1 MACDSLSQST
11 NTMGSR
17 VDNLDRR
24 KFVSSSTRAAGLIS
38 AAVFSP
44 SQASAQGGAP
54 QMVAPKKR
62 VLMKLG
68 CQSPPSTD
76 EHFTF
81 LARYGIRHVNGYPT
95 RADKT
100 LRYPTVDEL
109 KALIALGERHGISID
124 MIETV
129 ALQFGDHTS
138 AVTLGKSPER
148 DREIEA
154 FQTTIKNCAV
164 AGIPILK
171 YNLTLLPV
179 LRSSKVPGRGD
190 ATYQQWKLSDAM
202 DAPLTAAGRVSAD
215 ESWERIEYFLSRV
228 VPVAEEYKIRLALHP
243 EDPGTPPGYRGVD
256 RVLGTVD
263 GLKKFVAMHDSPYH
277 GLNFCQGTISENL
290 EDPRTQIYDVIRYFG
305 ERKKIFNV
313 HFRSIRGHRNDFV
326 AEIFPDEGSVD
337 FVKAVRVYRDVDY
350 DGMLMPDH
358 VPLGTPEAELQ
369 NFAYAYGYIR
379 GLMQSA
385 DETI

>member
-1 MACDSLSQST
+1 MKDF
-11 NTMGSR
+11 N
-17 VDNLDRR
+17 RR
-24 KFVSSSTRAAGLIS
+24 KFIGASGTGVGILGTVGLGALPAA
-38 AAVFSP
+38 AAT
-44 SQASAQGGAP
+44 GAP
-54 QMVAPKKR
+54 HMTAPKKR

-68 CQSPPSTD
+68 CQSPPSTE

-81 LARYGIRHVNGYPT
+81 LARYGIKHVNGYPT
-95 RADKT
+95 RADKS
-100 LRYPTVDEL
+100 LLYPTVDEL
-109 KALIALGERHGISID
+109 KTLCDLGARHGISVD
-124 MIETV
+124 MTETV
-129 ALQFGDHTS
+129 SLQSGGRGS
-138 AVTLGKSPER
+138 AVMLGQSPER

-154 FQTTIKNCAV
+154 FQTTIKNCAE

-179 LRSSKVPGRGD
+179 LRSGKVPGRGE
-190 ATYQQWKLSDAM
+190 ATYRQWKLSDAL
-202 DAPLTAAGRVSAD
+202 DAPPIAAGRVTTA

-228 VPVAEEYKIRLALHP
+228 VPVASEYKVRLALHP

-263 GLKKFVAMHDSPYH
+263 GLKKFVSLHENPYH
-277 GLNFCQGTISENL
+277 GLNFCQGTVSENL
-290 EDPRTQIYDVIRYFG
+290 EDPGTQIYDVIRYFG

-313 HFRSIRGHRNDFV
+313 HFRNIRGHRNDFV

-337 FVKAVRVYRDVDY
+337 FVKAVRVYRDIGY

-385 DETI
+385 DETV

>member
-1 MACDSLSQST
+1 MS
-11 NTMGSR
+11 
-17 VDNLDRR
+17 NLDRR
-24 KFVSSSTRAAGLIS
+24 KFISSSATGAGLLS
-38 AAVFSP
+38 ATALSS
-44 SQASAQGGAP
+44 SQASAQNGVP
-54 QMVAPKKR
+54 QMVAPKNR

-81 LARYGIRHVNGYPT
+81 LARYGIQHVNGYPT
-95 RADKT
+95 RADRT
-100 LRYPTVDEL
+100 LLYPTVDEL
-109 KALIALGERHGISID
+109 KALVDLGARHGISVD
-124 MIETV
+124 MTETV
-129 ALQFGDHTS
+129 SLQSGGHTS
-138 AVTLGKSPER
+138 AVMLGKIPER
-148 DREIEA
+148 DREIEG
-154 FQTTIKNCAV
+154 FQTTIKNCAA

-179 LRSSKVPGRGD
+179 LRTGKVQGRGD
-190 ATYQQWKLSDAM
+190 ATYQQWKLNDAL
-202 DAPLTAAGRVSAD
+202 DAPRTAAGHVSTD
-215 ESWERIEYFLSRV
+215 ESWERIDYFLSHV

-263 GLKKFVAMHDSPYH
+263 GLKKFVAMHENPYH
-277 GLNFCQGTISENL
+277 GLNFCQGTVSENL
-290 EDPRTQIYDVIRYFG
+290 EDPATQIYDVIRYFG

-313 HFRSIRGHRNDFV
+313 HFRNIRGHRNEFV

-337 FVKAVRVYRDVDY
+337 FVKAVRVYRDVGY

-358 VPLGTPEAELQ
+358 VPLGSPEAELQ

-379 GLMQSA
+379 GLMQFA
-385 DETI
+385 DESI

>member
-1 MACDSLSQST
+1 M
-11 NTMGSR
+11 
-17 VDNLDRR
+17 
-24 KFVSSSTRAAGLIS
+24 I
-38 AAVFSP
+38 
-44 SQASAQGGAP
+44 
-54 QMVAPKKR
+54 APKKR

-81 LARYGIRHVNGYPT
+81 LSRYGIQHVNGYPT
-95 RADKT
+95 RVDKT
-100 LRYPTVDEL
+100 LLYPTVEEL
-109 KALIALGERHGISID
+109 KALVDLGARHGISID
-124 MIETV
+124 MTETV
-129 ALQFGDHTS
+129 SLQSGGHTS
-138 AVTLGKSPER
+138 AVMLGKSPER

-154 FQTTIKNCAV
+154 FQTTIRNCAA

-171 YNLTLLPV
+171 YNLTILPV
-179 LRSSKVPGRGD
+179 LRSGKVAGRGD
-190 ATYQQWKLSDAM
+190 ATYRQWKLSDAL
-202 DAPLTAAGRVSAD
+202 DAPLTDAGHVTTD
-215 ESWERIEYFLSRV
+215 ESWERIDYFLSHV
-228 VPVAEEYKIRLALHP
+228 VPVAQEYKIRLALHP

-263 GLKKFVAMHDSPYH
+263 GLKKFVAMHENPYH
-277 GLNFCQGTISENL
+277 GLNFCQGTVSENL
-290 EDPRTQIYDVIRYFG
+290 EDPSTQIFDVIRYFG

-313 HFRSIRGHRNDFV
+313 HFRNIRGHRNDFV

-337 FVKAVRVYRDVDY
+337 FVKAVRVYRDVGY

-358 VPLGTPEAELQ
+358 VPLGSPEVELQ

-385 DETI
+385 DESV

>member
-1 MACDSLSQST
+1 MKDF
-11 NTMGSR
+11 
-17 VDNLDRR
+17 DRR
-24 KFVSSSTRAAGLIS
+24 KFMSVSGTSVGAGMLGAAGLP
-38 AAVFSP
+38 ALP
-44 SQASAQGGAP
+44 ASAQSGAP
-54 QMVAPKKR
+54 HMTAPKKH

-68 CQSPPSTD
+68 CQSPPSTE

-81 LARYGIRHVNGYPT
+81 LARYGIKHVNGYAT
-95 RADKT
+95 RADQG

-109 KALIALGERHGISID
+109 RALVDLGARHGISID
-124 MIETV
+124 MTETV
-129 ALQFGDHTS
+129 SLQSGSGGS
-138 AVTLGKSPER
+138 AVMLGHSPER

-154 FQTTIKNCAV
+154 FQTTIKNCAA

-179 LRSSKVPGRGD
+179 LRSGKVPGRGD
-190 ATYQQWKLSDAM
+190 ATYRQWKLSDAQ
-202 DAPLTAAGRVSAD
+202 DAPVTAAGNVSTD
-215 ESWERIEYFLSRV
+215 QSWELIDYFLARV

-243 EDPGTPPGYRGVD
+243 EDPGTPAGYRGVD

-263 GLKKFVAMHDSPYH
+263 GLKKFVSLHDNPYH

-290 EDPRTQIYDVIRYFG
+290 EDPGTQIYDVIRYFG
-305 ERKKIFNV
+305 ERRKIFNV
-313 HFRSIRGHRNDFV
+313 HFRNIRGHRNDFV

-337 FVKAVRVYRDVDY
+337 FVKAVRVYRDVGY

-385 DETI
+385 DESI